1 MKLDFSTLTRPATVQ
16 PIQKLRG
23 QAGTMGTS
31 IPMRHSAMAT
41 SGDALGASGDMGA
54 DHVNGVACPQ
64 PSPRCPPLQSGSK
77 PNSHAV
83 SPMSPGVPAYGAS
96 SESDD
101 TFDHEV
107 FEERAAIMEFDG
119 GMSRAQAEAAAS
131 TIINA
136 MRASVHTG
144 TTRTLT

>member
-1 MKLDFSTLTRPATVQ
+1 MKLDFSTLTRHASVPST
-16 PIQKLRG
+16 QKLRG

-31 IPMRHSAMAT
+31 ISTGPSAMTT
-41 SGDALGASGDMGA
+41 SGDALGASGDKSVGDVMGA
-54 DHVNGVACPQ
+54 ACPQ
-64 PSPRCPPLQSGSK
+64 SSPCCPPLQAASK

-83 SPMSPGVPAYGAS
+83 SPTSPGVPAFGAS

-101 TFDHEV
+101 TFDHEA

-136 MRASVHTG
+136 MRACVHTG
-144 TTRTLT
+144 TTRT